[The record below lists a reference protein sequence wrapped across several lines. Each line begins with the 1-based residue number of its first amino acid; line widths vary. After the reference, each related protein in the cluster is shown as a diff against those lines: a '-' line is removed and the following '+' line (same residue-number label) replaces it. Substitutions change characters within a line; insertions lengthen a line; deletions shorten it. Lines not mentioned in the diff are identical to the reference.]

1 MTDQKDPHW
10 GKGGRYQI
18 VDGKRVRVMPE
29 ITPATA
35 HLERTSPGTGEPM
48 TPVEGDTL
56 TVAATDKPAKKG
68 K

>member
-18 VDGKRVRVMPE
+18 VDGQRVPVTPPPAE
-29 ITPATA
+29 SPLPPAT
-35 HLERTSPGTGEPM
+35 HEP
-48 TPVEGDTL
+48 
-56 TVAATDKPAKKG
+56 ATEAPAQPIAKKG